1 MPSIIFFEPLLVA
14 EIDNVFGCIKSFS
27 KSISC
32 GRDGLRAQHILDALC
47 GEGSTTVTDL
57 LKVTTSVIN
66 LWLTGRCSP
75 ILAEFV
81 ASVSLAPILK
91 PNNRI
96 LPIAAGTI
104 WRRLVSKVAMKGV
117 ASFLVLNTHF
127 NPIALWPVGRVSAGG
142 TEFTN
147 NRVSILFSKNG
158 THHRFSCPHTPQQ
171 NGRAEC
177 KHRHITETGLAMM
190 FNAHVPANLWT
201 HAFGSATN
209 IINRLPTKLLEKKSP
224 YELLFSSKPNY
235 GNFHVFGSYVFP
247 YLQK

>member
-27 KSISC
+27 KSTSC

-47 GEGSTTVTDL
+47 GEGSTTVIDL

-81 ASVSLAPILK
+81 ASVPLTPILK

-96 LPIAAGTI
+96 RPIAAGTI

-117 ASFLVLNTHF
+117 GIEIVYMRHTYLVCHWGAASCKLLLHAWYLDDGTV
-127 NPIALWPVGRVSAGG
+127 IGDSKEAIIGCEAYWGDVSRDAN
-142 TEFTN
+142 FI
-147 NRVSILFSKNG
+147 S
-158 THHRFSCPHTPQQ
+158 
-171 NGRAEC
+171 
-177 KHRHITETGLAMM
+177 GLTMRR
-190 FNAHVPANLWT
+190 
-201 HAFGSATN
+201 ATN
-209 IINRLPTKLLEKKSP
+209 VVDLMSLLSQLHDP
-224 YELLFSSKPNY
+224 
-235 GNFHVFGSYVFP
+235 
-247 YLQK
+247 